1 MPGETLFLA
10 LVRVRQ
16 QVVRGN
22 QNLAATL
29 YESALLSDARA
40 ARKTAH
46 LLHVA
51 EMSMQV
57 EATTRV
63 DKILRFRSISGACLW
78 IRAHSSLQTRT
89 CSCIPDGR
97 FKAFAPALSCSFL
110 SFLDR
115 NRDQGQRCAHDEG
128 EREDDRT
135 PIPRLDQ

>member
-1 MPGETLFLA
+1 VPGETLFLA

-46 LLHVA
+46 ILHKT
-51 EMSMQV
+51 ELSMQV

-63 DKILRFRSISGACLW
+63 DRILRFRSISGACLW
-78 IRAHSSLQTRT
+78 IRARSSLQTRP
-89 CSCIPDGR
+89 CSCTLDGR
-97 FKAFAPALSCSFL
+97 LKAFIYTLTLTLLPLQKPGPWAEMCT
-110 SFLDR
+110 R
-115 NRDQGQRCAHDEG
+115 
-128 EREDDRT
+128 
-135 PIPRLDQ
+135 

>member
-46 LLHVA
+46 ILHKT
-51 EMSMQV
+51 ELSMQV

-63 DKILRFRSISGACLW
+63 DRILRFRSISGACLW
-78 IRAHSSLQTRT
+78 IRARSSLQTRPCPCT
-89 CSCIPDGR
+89 LDGR
-97 FKAFAPALSCSFL
+97 WKAFTRALSRSFL
-110 SFLDR
+110 FR
-115 NRDQGQRCAHDEG
+115 NRDHGQRCAGDQG
-128 EREDDRT
+128 EREDDHT
-135 PIPRLDQ
+135 PISGLDQ

>member
-1 MPGETLFLA
+1 VPGETLFLA

-46 LLHVA
+46 ILHKT
-51 EMSMQV
+51 ELSMQV

-63 DKILRFRSISGACLW
+63 DRILRFRSISGASVDPHAQLL
-78 IRAHSSLQTRT
+78 A
-89 CSCIPDGR
+89 D
-97 FKAFAPALSCSFL
+97 APVLL
-110 SFLDR
+110 
-115 NRDQGQRCAHDEG
+115 H
-128 EREDDRT
+128 
-135 PIPRLDQ
+135 P

>member
-46 LLHVA
+46 ILHKT
-51 EMSMQV
+51 ELSMQV

-63 DKILRFRSISGACLW
+63 DRILRFRSISGECLW
-78 IRAHSSLQTRT
+78 IHARNSFQTHA
-89 CSCIPDGR
+89 CSCTLDGR
-97 FKAFAPALSCSFL
+97 FKAFT
-110 SFLDR
+110 
-115 NRDQGQRCAHDEG
+115 
-128 EREDDRT
+128 RT
-135 PIPRLDQ
+135 LMLHPLQKPGPWAEMCTRSGGKRRQPHSYIRT